1 MSICVTVD
9 IITKEMYISI
19 IEFYNTTKPV
29 NEAPLE
35 ILDRCEGGFQIQI
48 LDNHK
53 DSNIDNYDKNTKIKQ
68 LRWSKKCL
76 VPFKN
81 YKSFSKDETFLLF
94 RSMHRV
100 LGDKV
105 SYII

>member
-9 IITKEMYISI
+9 IITKEMRSKIL
-19 IEFYNTTKPV
+19 EFYNATKPE
-29 NEAPLE
+29 NDPPLE
-35 ILDRCEGGFQIQI
+35 ILDRCEGGFQIKI
-48 LDNHK
+48 LNKQNVNCDINE
-53 DSNIDNYDKNTKIKQ
+53 KIKQ

-76 VPFKN
+76 VPFN
-81 YKSFSKDETFLLF
+81 HYPDFSKDETFLLF
-94 RSMHRV
+94 RSMHSV